1 MIILSPEIISNLNRR
16 HWLTFI
22 VSIGNKQSVLVVDVA
37 IFLVSLCGKF
47 VMQVTG
53 NYTTGTVTIE
63 TMTYFAAISTVR
75 CQLLLQ
81 IIKLTN
87 QNARFDTEK

>member
-1 MIILSPEIISNLNRR
+1 ML
-16 HWLTFI
+16 
-22 VSIGNKQSVLVVDVA
+22 NKQSVLVVDVA

-47 VMQVTG
+47 VMQVTR

-63 TMTYFAAISTVR
+63 TMTYLSAITTVR
-75 CQLLLQ
+75 RRLLLQ

-87 QNARFDTEK
+87 QNARFDTEKLRV

>member
-1 MIILSPEIISNLNRR
+1 ML
-16 HWLTFI
+16 
-22 VSIGNKQSVLVVDVA
+22 NKQSVLVVDVA

-47 VMQVTG
+47 VMQVTR

-63 TMTYFAAISTVR
+63 TMTYFSAITTVR
-75 CQLLLQ
+75 RRLLLQ

-87 QNARFDTEK
+87 QNARFDTEKLRV